1 MSDNEDSVTVDGLEL
16 NESWSSLMDSNRARG
31 ENMAAFA
38 FVPSLFAEFVSEFVV
53 RFVFK

>member
-1 MSDNEDSVTVDGLEL
+1 
-16 NESWSSLMDSNRARG
+16 MDSNRARG

-53 RFVFK
+53 GFVFRVDMVWFIEEWWQEELKVG